1 MTLPQDQYGD
11 PSKWLERQQEREQHQ
26 KIKSGRQLCD
36 GCVHKANVWGVEYC
50 IEDHTKAGKANMVRC
65 NYFKGAANV

>member
-11 PSKWLERQQEREQHQ
+11 PFKWLERKQEREAKE

-36 GCVHKANVWGVEYC
+36 GCIHKAKVWGVEYC
-50 IEDHTKAGKANMVRC
+50 VKDHAKAGRANMVRC
-65 NYFKGAANV
+65 NNFKGVTNV